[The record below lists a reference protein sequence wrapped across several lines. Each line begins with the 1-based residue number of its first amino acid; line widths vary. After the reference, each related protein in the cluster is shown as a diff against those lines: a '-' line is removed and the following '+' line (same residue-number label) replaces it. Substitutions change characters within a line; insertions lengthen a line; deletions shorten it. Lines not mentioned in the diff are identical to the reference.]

1 MKTTT
6 SKLTVPASVN
16 TPSTKKQT
24 LKFDFAKYAEEHGK
38 EVTFLYFK
46 DGKAHFTINNVRY
59 RAYYDT
65 EMRYAQFIGKT
76 MKVVIDAREDG
87 WVLCYPN
94 SESHPNTPA
103 PTFEALPAEAL
114 AFSKRIKA

>member
-6 SKLTVPASVN
+6 SKLNVPASVN

-46 DGKAHFTINNVRY
+46 DGKAHFTINNTRY

-114 AFSKRIKA
+114 AYSKRIKA